1 MKLYIYPKKKKKKQ
15 WDYLFPQKLNGWK
28 EMGTR
33 FLITDY
39 WLNVRSNVS
48 RANYPHITRAFDF
61 FDQATAQ

>member
-1 MKLYIYPKKKKKKQ
+1 MKLYIYQKNKKAMG
-15 WDYLFPQKLNGWK
+15 LFVPQKLNGWK

-48 RANYPHITRAFDF
+48 RGNYPHITRSFDF
-61 FDQATAQ
+61 FDQATTQ

>member
-1 MKLYIYPKKKKKKQ
+1 MQ

-39 WLNVRSNVS
+39 WLNVRSNLS
-48 RANYPHITRAFDF
+48 GGNYPHITRAFDF
-61 FDQATAQ
+61 FDQATTQ